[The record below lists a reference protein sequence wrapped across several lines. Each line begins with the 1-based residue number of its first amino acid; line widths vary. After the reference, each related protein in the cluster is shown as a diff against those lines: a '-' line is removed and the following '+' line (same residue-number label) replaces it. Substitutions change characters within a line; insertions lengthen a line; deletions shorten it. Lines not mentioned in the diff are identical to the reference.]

1 MARTLT
7 CQFNINKPSV
17 VLCRSVSLLSC
28 MVALITKRIKE
39 KFYKGDIEVVKSDII
54 RIVF

>member
-7 CQFNINKPSV
+7 SQFNINKPLV

-39 KFYKGDIEVVKSDII
+39 KLYKGDNEVVKSDII